1 MNTRVRRHPLIA
13 LVVVIVFLAIVG
25 IGAYALDLAGSMNA
39 LPWQAVPTPYSGGAF
54 EGIPGFGGA
63 LTTSTATPTAI
74 ATP

>member
-1 MNTRVRRHPLIA
+1 MNARVRRHPLIA
-13 LVVVIVFLAIVG
+13 LIIVMVFLVIVG
-25 IGAYALDLAGSMNA
+25 ISAYALDLAGSMNA

-63 LTTSTATPTAI
+63 VTTSTATPPVF

>member
-1 MNTRVRRHPLIA
+1 MNTKVRRHPLIA
-13 LVVVIVFLAIVG
+13 LVAVIVFLAIVG
-25 IGAYALDLAGSMNA
+25 MGAYALDLAGSMNA

-63 LTTSTATPTAI
+63 STTSTSTPTVI